1 VIWVFGGPVVGIWDG
16 VNFLKRSSTSRL
28 YCSAMSDRPW
38 VQGVLIIAAIAGFVQ
53 LLISLW
59 SALGQPSERLH
70 AEIRYAVFELPP
82 DIVETLGQAGS
93 PFSHEEV
100 QGIVRE
106 LLPSLALPGS
116 RRTRD
121 DVTESVTDAL
131 EQSLI
136 VRRRTK
142 DWSLY
147 CVRDSGTYYNVSI
160 SNTGGRA
167 LKSVLLTSVDG
178 GCGVIK
184 RPGQP
189 VEIKTGQLQQV
200 EVGTLQPQDT
210 AVVAFWS
217 RGISGSYKAQEVRLS
232 HENGIGSITII
243 EPAGR
248 VGRFVDDYGFWILLT
263 VLAAGQGYAA
273 YRAIRQEQLNSP
285 ATPSNRDEPTSL
297 EST

>member
-1 VIWVFGGPVVGIWDG
+1 MG
-16 VNFLKRSSTSRL
+16 
-28 YCSAMSDRPW
+28 DRPW
-38 VQGVLIIAAIAGFVQ
+38 AQGVLIIAAIAGIAQ

-59 SALGQPSERLH
+59 NIIGQPAERLH
-70 AEIRYAVFELPP
+70 AEVRYAAFELPP
-82 DIVETLGQAGS
+82 DIVETLARAGS
-93 PFSHEEV
+93 PLSHEEV
-100 QGIVRE
+100 RGIVRE
-106 LLPSLALPGS
+106 LLPSLALQGA
-116 RRTRD
+116 RRIRD

-131 EQSLI
+131 EQSLR
-136 VRRRTK
+136 VRQRAK

-189 VEIKTGQLQQV
+189 VEIRTGQLEQV

-217 RGISGSYKAQEVRLS
+217 RGITGSYRAQEVSLS
-232 HENGIGSITII
+232 HENGIGSITVI

-248 VGRFVDDYGFWILLT
+248 VGRFVDDYGFWILLILL
-263 VLAAGQGYAA
+263 VVGQGYAS
-273 YRAIRQEQLNSP
+273 YRAFYQVKLSSLS
-285 ATPSNRDEPTSL
+285 APSKRDEPSSVK
-297 EST
+297 ST